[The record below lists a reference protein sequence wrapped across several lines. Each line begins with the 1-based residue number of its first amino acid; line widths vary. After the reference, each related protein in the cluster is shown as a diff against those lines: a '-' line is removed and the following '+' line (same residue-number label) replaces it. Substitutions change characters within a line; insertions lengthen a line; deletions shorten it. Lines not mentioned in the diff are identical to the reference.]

1 MANGV
6 GATSCGSCWHFK
18 LSTDNRNCMK
28 YDFVLPKSTYEIL
41 CRDHRRRFLKRLVT
55 EWRAFVTFLILGLP
69 AILIY
74 TFTGAWIN
82 DFRRIQSRKETLSPL
97 VLYFY
102 AYHSNKPMQPLAP
115 FSELQFPSFLK
126 DVRMT
131 VDKDY
136 IPTIHLEPL
145 AMTDIPELKE
155 DVLVEIEDEKIRFGS
170 RGSSE
175 RLTCLDASQRQRR
188 LHDWP
193 AALFYAQPA
202 TGTYKIMPRPF

>member
-1 MANGV
+1 
-6 GATSCGSCWHFK
+6 
-18 LSTDNRNCMK
+18 MK

-41 CRDHRRRFLKRLVT
+41 CRDHRRRFLKKLVT

-82 DFRRIQSRKETLSPL
+82 DFRRSQSRKNSLSPL

-126 DVRMT
+126 DVGMT

-136 IPTIHLEPL
+136 VPTIHLEPL

-155 DVLVEIEDEKIRFGS
+155 DVMVEIEEEKIRFGS

-175 RLTCLDASQRQRR
+175 RLTCLDPSQR

-193 AALFYAQPA
+193 AALLYAQPA
-202 TGTYKIMPRPF
+202 TGKYKVMPRPF